1 MKKHNVAIVGA
12 TGVVGRTFVQIL
24 EERNFPVAN
33 LRLLAS
39 AKSIGRK
46 IQFKQQEFTLEVL
59 EAASFKDIDLALF
72 SAGAGVSREF
82 APIAAEA
89 GATVID
95 NSSAFRMQED
105 TPLVVPEVN
114 AHVLESH
121 PRIIAN
127 PNCSTIQMV
136 VAAKPL
142 HDAATIKRIVVST
155 YQAVSGKGKDA
166 VEELKNQSAAVL
178 QNEKIITEVFPHQI
192 AFNALPHIDKF
203 HEDGY
208 TFEEI
213 KMVNETR
220 KIMELPNLPVSA
232 TCVRLPVYTGHSVSL
247 NLEFEKPL
255 DVKKARQI
263 LSESPGV
270 VLMDNPESDVYPTP
284 IFAAGKNEVFV
295 GRIRQ
300 DDSVE
305 VGLNLWVVSDNLR
318 KGAALN
324 AIQIAEVLIKE

>member
-1 MKKHNVAIVGA
+1 MKKQNVAIVGA
-12 TGVVGRTFVQIL
+12 TGVVGRTFIQIL
-24 EERNFPVAN
+24 EERDFPIAG

-39 AKSIGRK
+39 QKSVGQK
-46 IQFKQQEFTLEVL
+46 IHFKQQEIAVELLEPQ
-59 EAASFKDIDLALF
+59 SFKGIDFALF

-82 APIAAEA
+82 SPIAAEA

-95 NSSAFRMQED
+95 NSSAFRMDENAA
-105 TPLVVPEVN
+105 LVVPEVN
-114 AHVLESH
+114 AHALNSH
-121 PRIIAN
+121 QRIIAN
-127 PNCSTIQMV
+127 PNCSSIQMV

-142 HDAATIKRIVVST
+142 HDAGTIKRIVVST

-166 VEELKNQSAAVL
+166 VEELKTQSGAVL
-178 QNEKIITEVFPHQI
+178 QNRKISTGVFPHQI

-203 HEDGY
+203 HADGD

-232 TCVRLPVYTGHSVSL
+232 TCVRVPVYTSHSVSL

-255 DVKKARQI
+255 GVEPARQI
-263 LSESPGV
+263 LSEAPGV
-270 VLMDNPESDVYPTP
+270 VLMDNPEDELYPTP
-284 IFAAGKNEVFV
+284 VFAAGRDEVFV
-295 GRIRQ
+295 GRIRK
-300 DDSVE
+300 DNSVE
-305 VGLNLWVVSDNLR
+305 HGLNLWVVSDNLR

-324 AIQIAEVLIKE
+324 AIQIAEQLIKE